1 MKKSI
6 IAVCIVITVCAAGLV
21 TGWGFWGHQRINR
34 NAVFSLPP
42 ELFSFYRMHIDYITV
57 HAVDPDKRR
66 YADPEEAPRHYID
79 VDRYVPAMPFDS
91 LILSWNAATEKF
103 TEDSLKAH
111 GIVPW
116 HIQLMLIR
124 LTKAFKERDE
134 SRILRLSAEL
144 GHYVADAHVPLHCTS
159 NYNGQKTGQHGIH
172 GFWESRIPE
181 LYGDE
186 FDYLTGGC
194 IYIKNVQAY
203 TWQIIRDSYAAH
215 DSVLRMERDLSDQ
228 FPADRKYSYEFR
240 GTQQVKV
247 YSQEYANAYHQKLNG
262 MVERRMRAAIIAVS
276 SYWYTAWVNAGM
288 PQMENK
294 LVDVAP
300 EPADSLLHQSGGS
313 GGGHGHED

>member
-1 MKKSI
+1 MKTFI
-6 IAVCIVITVCAAGLV
+6 IAAVTISILCTAGFV

-34 NAVFSLPP
+34 NAIFSLPP
-42 ELFSFYRMHIDYITV
+42 ELFAFYRTHIDYITE

-91 LILSWNAATEKF
+91 LMMSWTAAAGKF

-116 HIQLMLIR
+116 HIQLMMLR
-124 LTKAFKERDE
+124 LTKAFREKDE
-134 SRILRLSAEL
+134 SRILRVSAEL

-159 NYNGQKTGQHGIH
+159 NYNGQKSGQHGIH

-194 IYIKNVQAY
+194 VYIKNVHAF
-203 TWQIIRDSYAAH
+203 TWQIIRESYTAH
-215 DSVLRMERDLSDQ
+215 DSVLTLEKELSAE
-228 FPADRKYSYEFR
+228 FAPDRKYSYEFR
-240 GTQQVKV
+240 GSQQVKV
-247 YSQEYANAYHQKLNG
+247 YSREYTQAYHVKLNA

-288 PQMENK
+288 PGLENK
-294 LVDVAP
+294 IVEVIP
-300 EPADSLLHQSGGS
+300 EPGDSLMLKVSG